1 MVRWWPGGTNDE
13 PRWLVVVEVVVR
25 WRPGGTNDEPRW
37 LIIVEVVR
45 WWPGGTNNEP
55 RWLVV
60 IVVGCV
66 LVVVSGERWWL
77 VVRW

>member
-1 MVRWWPGGTNDE
+1 MRWWLGGTND
-13 PRWLVVVEVVVR
+13 
-25 WRPGGTNDEPRW
+25 
-37 LIIVEVVR
+37 
-45 WWPGGTNNEP
+45 EP

-77 VVRW
+77 VGEVAVSAVSGVTSWWPSAAVVVMWRDGGVMVAVCGRCR